1 MTRCKECDE
10 FLCAVCTEAHKRT
23 KVTKGHSVV
32 NVDDLKRYLQAIC
45 FLRFSLKHIQ
55 LIVGNKHTNLACV
68 SDFKSEI

>member
-32 NVDDLKRYLQAIC
+32 NVDDLKRYLQDMFFYVFHLSIY
-45 FLRFSLKHIQ
+45 S
-55 LIVGNKHTNLACV
+55 
-68 SDFKSEI
+68 